1 MMTVLAC
8 DIGATRVKLGLVRQG
23 QVLAHDMLASESEQ
37 GMVLRLPAIADSLRR
52 LAAAQGIRVADCAG
66 LSVSIPSLIDPGTG
80 RICSEFGRFRD
91 MPGLD
96 LRAWARSE
104 FNLPCV
110 LENDARMATIGEW
123 RYGAGRGCNDLV
135 MITLGTGLGTSVV
148 LEGRVVRG
156 RHGQAGC
163 LGGHLSVN
171 YGGRQCTCGSIGCAE
186 AEASTKFLAALA
198 HSRTDFRAS
207 PLAHEPVLDFA
218 AVFRHAA
225 AGDSCACAIRDHS
238 LLVWSTLTVNLI
250 HAYDPELV
258 ILGGGI
264 IASKDVIVPAI
275 QEFIDRNAHTPW
287 GKVRVV
293 PWALGD
299 AAALVAAQWLVE
311 EHLEKTRT

>member
-1 MMTVLAC
+1 MRTVLAC
-8 DIGATRVKLGLVRQG
+8 DLGATRVKLGLVRQG
-23 QVLAHDMLASESEQ
+23 QVLAQHVLASESEQ
-37 GMVLRLPAIADSLRR
+37 GMALRLPVIAESLRR
-52 LAAAQGIRVADCAG
+52 LVSSQGIGLTDCAG
-66 LSVSIPSLIDPGTG
+66 LSVSVPSLIDPDTG
-80 RICSEFGRFRD
+80 RIRSEFGRFRD
-91 MPGLD
+91 MPNLD

-104 FNLPCV
+104 FGLPCV

-148 LEGRVVRG
+148 LEGRILRG

-171 YGGRQCTCGSIGCAE
+171 YGGRKCACGSIGCAE
-186 AEASTKFLAALA
+186 SEASTKFLAALA
-198 HSRTDFRAS
+198 DSRADFATS

-225 AGDSCACAIRDHS
+225 AGDPCARAIRDHS
-238 LLVWSTLTVNLI
+238 LLVWSTLTVNLV

-264 IASKDVIVPAI
+264 MASKDVIVPAI
-275 QEFIDRNAHTPW
+275 QEFIDRHAHTPW
-287 GKVRVV
+287 GHVRVV
-293 PWALGD
+293 PSVLGD
-299 AAALVAAQWLVE
+299 AAALVAAQWLIE
-311 EHLEKTRT
+311 EHLEKV